1 MVWRSGR
8 LHEQARVSNGVLNC
22 AKHVSRAT
30 MTKLSTAHACMT
42 CKAEALSIS
51 SNARQGHWSTAQH
64 RYPGYSQLGRGIM
77 QA

>member
-51 SNARQGHWSTAQH
+51 SNARQHQCGRLEHSSAQV
-64 RYPGYSQLGRGIM
+64 L
-77 QA
+77 AL